1 MIYLIL
7 GVLFN
12 VAIFIAFRTF
22 GLFGIRTLPAIVI
35 NYYVCVLTGLVF
47 LGRLQDVPAMLSLEN
62 QWIPFAL
69 LLGVLFIITFYMM
82 AVTTQ
87 RLSVTVS
94 SIAAKMSLAIPVIFS
109 LFVFQIESKEFDIFN
124 YLGIFTAFLAIYLSS
139 LKKKEKAAEGERVI
153 KNRALLL
160 LPAGVFIAGGIIDT
174 TINYTTYRY
183 ITDAEAAVFPL
194 VIFFVAGIIGTALQF
209 ALKQR
214 TGLKE
219 ILGGIGLGIPN
230 YFSIYFIIK
239 ALAAFEN
246 NGAFFYP
253 ILNINIILFS
263 SLFAIVFF
271 KERLLTSNKIG
282 LALAVLA
289 IFLISY
295 QEIIAYFS

>member
-7 GVLFN
+7 GILFN

-62 QWIPFAL
+62 QWIYFAL

-109 LFVFQIESKEFDIFN
+109 LFVFQIESKAFDIFN

-139 LKKKEKAAEGERVI
+139 LKKKEKTAAGERVV

-271 KERLLTSNKIG
+271 KERLLTANKIG